1 MEKDLHSLLT
11 VVLTTRLRTR
21 CITCAFLRK
30 EGKIQQYEAVAGFEP
45 SANGGG
51 TVHSVAVTR
60 RLIHSGGYLTDWTRK
75 TLSLSGD
82 ASQSAWAGVRKTR
95 GRPNGNDYG
104 KVHTPP

>member
-11 VVLTTRLRTR
+11 VVLATRLRNR

-30 EGKIQQYEAVAGFEP
+30 EGKIPQFEAVVGFEP
-45 SANGGG
+45 SANGVG

-60 RLIHSGGYLTDWTRK
+60 RLIHGGGYLTDWTRK
-75 TLSLSGD
+75 LLSLSGD
-82 ASQSAWAGVRKTR
+82 ASQLAWAGVCRTW
-95 GRPNGNDYG
+95 GRPNGNNYG

>member
-11 VVLTTRLRTR
+11 VVLEIRLRTG

-30 EGKIQQYEAVAGFEP
+30 EGKIHQFEAVARFEP
-45 SANGGG
+45 SVNGGG

-60 RLIHSGGYLTDWTRK
+60 RLIHSGGYLTDWIRK
-75 TLSLSGD
+75 ILSLSGD
-82 ASQSAWAGVRKTR
+82 ASQSAWARVRRTR

-104 KVHTPP
+104 KVHTPS